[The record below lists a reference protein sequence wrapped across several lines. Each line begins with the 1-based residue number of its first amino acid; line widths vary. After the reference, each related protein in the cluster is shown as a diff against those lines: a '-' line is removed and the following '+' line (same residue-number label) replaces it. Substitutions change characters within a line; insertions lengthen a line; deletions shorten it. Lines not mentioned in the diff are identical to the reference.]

1 MTELQICDILPC
13 SEEMT
18 TSISLTGITTLTK
31 TRYRSRHSTCKEV
44 VQVPKKGFMLRKE
57 VEGNYNKPA
66 KTKKRKV
73 TTNTT
78 VETLPTIIK
87 KKQSYTINKKQVWH
101 RLFQFINQ
109 QKGMKELYFWTVT
122 FPQGT
127 EDDTCFICFNK
138 WLTRLRTLNMLKSYL
153 WVTERQANG
162 TLHYHIAI
170 PHRMD
175 VKKANR
181 FMRACLLT
189 CIDEGLINWSKFQ
202 AINYNGVDISKHRT
216 TKRVTNF
223 AKGSNQKS
231 LVRYITKYAT
241 KNNEEF
247 THFAWHCSRDFSNL
261 IISVH
266 CTNKELD
273 NTDFTQYVDT
283 AKPLI
288 GEFYT
293 FLRWKKKPPPLVE
306 QYFSMINNKILTIIN
321 N

>member
-1 MTELQICDILPC
+1 MTELQTCDILPHYA
-13 SEEMT
+13 EMT

-31 TRYRSRHSTCKEV
+31 TKYRTRHSTAKEI
-44 VQVPKKGFMLRKE
+44 VQLPGKGFMLKKE
-57 VEGNYNKPA
+57 IKAQESNNTS
-66 KTKKRKV
+66 KTKRK
-73 TTNTT
+73 TKHKQQAK
-78 VETLPTIIK
+78 TLPTTIK
-87 KKQSYTINKKQVWH
+87 KKPSYTINKKQVWH
-101 RLFQFINQ
+101 RLFQFINL

-189 CIDEGLINWSKFQ
+189 CIDEGLINWSKFH

-223 AKGSNQKS
+223 AKGSNEKS
-231 LVRYITKYAT
+231 LIRYITKYAT
-241 KNNEEF
+241 KNNEDF

-261 IISVH
+261 IISVR
-266 CTNKELD
+266 CTNNELD
-273 NTDFTQYVDT
+273 NTDFSQYVD
-283 AKPLI
+283 ASKPLI
-288 GEFYT
+288 GEFFT
-293 FLRWKKKPPPLVE
+293 FLRWKKKPPKLVE
-306 QYFSMINNKILTIIN
+306 QYFSTINNKILTIIN

>member
-1 MTELQICDILPC
+1 MTELQTCDILPHYA
-13 SEEMT
+13 EMT

-31 TRYRSRHSTCKEV
+31 TKYKTRHSTAKEI
-44 VQVPKKGFMLRKE
+44 VQLPGKGFVLKKE
-57 VEGNYNKPA
+57 IKAQDSNKDTKA
-66 KTKKRKV
+66 KRKTKHKEQAK
-73 TTNTT
+73 
-78 VETLPTIIK
+78 TLPTIIK
-87 KKQSYTINKKQVWH
+87 KKPSYIINKKQVWH

-138 WLTRLRTLNMLKSYL
+138 WLTRLRTMNMLKSYL
-153 WVTERQANG
+153 WVTERQTNG

-170 PHRMD
+170 PHKMD

-189 CIDEGLINWSKFQ
+189 CIDEGLINWPKFQ

-223 AKGSNQKS
+223 AKGSNEKS
-231 LVRYITKYAT
+231 LIRYITKYAT

-261 IISVH
+261 IISVR

-273 NTDFTQYVDT
+273 NTNFSQYVDT
-283 AKPLI
+283 SKPLI
-288 GEFYT
+288 GEFFT
-293 FLRWKKKPPPLVE
+293 FLRWQKKPPPLVE
-306 QYFSMINNKILTIIN
+306 QYFSTINNKILTIIN

>member
-1 MTELQICDILPC
+1 MTELQTCDILPHYA
-13 SEEMT
+13 EMT

-31 TRYRSRHSTCKEV
+31 TRYRARHSTAKEII
-44 VQVPKKGFMLRKE
+44 QVPKKGFMLKKE
-57 VEGNYNKPA
+57 VEANYNKPG

-78 VETLPTIIK
+78 AETLPTIIK
-87 KKQSYTINKKQVWH
+87 KKPLYTINKKQVWH

-109 QKGMKELYFWTVT
+109 QKEIKELYFWTVT

-127 EDDTCFICFNK
+127 EDDTCFLCFNK

-153 WVTERQANG
+153 WVTERQTNG

-223 AKGSNQKS
+223 AKGSNEKS
-231 LVRYITKYAT
+231 LIRYITKYAT

-261 IISVH
+261 VISVR

-283 AKPLI
+283 SKPLI

-306 QYFSMINNKILTIIN
+306 QYFSIINNKILTIIN